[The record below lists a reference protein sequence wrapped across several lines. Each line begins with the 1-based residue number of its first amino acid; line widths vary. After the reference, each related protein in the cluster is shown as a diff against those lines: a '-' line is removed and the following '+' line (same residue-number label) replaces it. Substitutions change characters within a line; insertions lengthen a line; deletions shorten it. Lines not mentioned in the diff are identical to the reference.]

1 MCWTIKHLPDTSQGI
16 TVLGAPIGSGAFV
29 QNHLRQANQQHQH
42 LLDRIPHL
50 EDLQA
55 SWLLLLFCA
64 SPRCT
69 YLLRMCPPHIT
80 AEFANNHDFAVAACL
95 RRLLEVAE
103 LPATALATAH
113 LPLSHGGLGLTC
125 ASTLANPAFWS
136 SWADSLPVLQNQLP
150 QYAAQL
156 LAHLQ
161 QPSPAIPS
169 IQAAT
174 GAAQALQEHG
184 WTPPSW
190 AELTQ
195 GIYPD
200 PAATNTEEEEAPR
213 TRGWQ
218 QQATTPVHT
227 AMYNELQA
235 AIPPASQALLQSQAG
250 PFASRAFTTIP
261 YSTEFEYPSH
271 LFRILLL
278 RRLRLHLP
286 LSARSCRCRRPVDPL
301 GDHRAA
307 CAQSGV
313 LRARGGPLERAAA
326 RICREGGARVTTN
339 TRLADLNIHNLSR
352 VDDRRIEVIANG
364 LPMWGGSQLAVD
376 TTLVSPLTRSGE
388 PRSRGGTYAGAALQ
402 DARRNKERAYPELRH
417 NRRCRL
423 VVLGIEVG
431 GRWSNEASS
440 FIRMLAKAR
449 ARSSPPS
456 LQAAT
461 TAALVSRWSALLT
474 HAAATSFAASLLF
487 EDLSPHHNLDGDLP
501 PLGHLLSLTSPAV
514 PSSRLPAR

>member
-1 MCWTIKHLPDTSQGI
+1 M
-16 TVLGAPIGSGAFV
+16 
-29 QNHLRQANQQHQH
+29 
-42 LLDRIPHL
+42 
-50 EDLQA
+50 
-55 SWLLLLFCA
+55 
-64 SPRCT
+64 
-69 YLLRMCPPHIT
+69 
-80 AEFANNHDFAVAACL
+80 
-95 RRLLEVAE
+95 
-103 LPATALATAH
+103 
-113 LPLSHGGLGLTC
+113 
-125 ASTLANPAFWS
+125 
-136 SWADSLPVLQNQLP
+136 
-150 QYAAQL
+150 
-156 LAHLQ
+156 
-161 QPSPAIPS
+161 
-169 IQAAT
+169 
-174 GAAQALQEHG
+174 
-184 WTPPSW
+184 
-190 AELTQ
+190 TQ

-200 PAATNTEEEEAPR
+200 PAATNTEEEAPR

-218 QQATTPVHT
+218 QQATIPVHT
-227 AMYNELQA
+227 AMYNEVRGGEKKNELQA
-235 AIPPASQALLQSQAG
+235 ATPPASQALLQSQAG

-286 LSARSCRCRRPVDPL
+286 LSARSCRCRRPLDP
-301 GDHRAA
+301 

-364 LPMWGGSQLAVD
+364 WPMWGGNQLAVD

-402 DARRNKERAYPELRH
+402 DARRNKERTYPELLH

-461 TAALVSRWSALLT
+461 TSALVSRWSALLA

-501 PLGHLLSLTSPAV
+501 SLGHLLSLTSPAV
-514 PSSRLPAR
+514 PSSRFPAR